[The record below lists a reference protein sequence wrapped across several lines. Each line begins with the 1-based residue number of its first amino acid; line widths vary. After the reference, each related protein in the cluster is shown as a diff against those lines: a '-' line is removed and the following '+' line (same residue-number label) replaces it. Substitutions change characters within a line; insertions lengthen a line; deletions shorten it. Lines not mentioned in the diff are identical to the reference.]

1 MKTMTI
7 LVLAVAILGCGQTE
21 TAETGSGSATTTEST
36 TQTTSNDT
44 TTNKEENPPVT
55 EQSKTETSAQA
66 PTDRKPADGEEVA
79 VMKTNL
85 GRIVL
90 MFFPDKAPLHVAN
103 FKKLASEK
111 FYNGTKFHRVI
122 PGFMIQGGDPN
133 SKDGDRSN
141 DGTGNSGQYVKA
153 EFNDIKHERGILS
166 MARSSNPDSA
176 SCQFFIMV
184 NQYPSLDGSYSA
196 FGKVVEGMDV
206 VDKIVNLERDAR
218 DNPLP
223 KNPATIEQITI
234 EKWPLKS

>member
-1 MKTMTI
+1 MKTLPI
-7 LVLAVAILGCGQTE
+7 LALVLALWGCAPSE
-21 TAETGSGSATTTEST
+21 TPSGEASATTTET
-36 TQTTSNDT
+36 TTPTSNDT
-44 TTNKEENPPVT
+44 TTKEDNPPVT
-55 EQSKTETSAQA
+55 EEQKTETTSQA
-66 PTDRKPADGEEVA
+66 PADRKPADGEEVA

-85 GRIVL
+85 GRVVL

-103 FKKLASEK
+103 FKKLAGDK

-153 EFNDIKHERGILS
+153 EFNDVKHERGILS

-184 NQYPSLDGSYSA
+184 NKYPSLDGSYSA

-206 VDKIVNLERDAR
+206 VDKIVNLERDQR

-223 KNPATIEQITI
+223 KNPAVIEEITI

>member
-1 MKTMTI
+1 MKTLSI
-7 LVLAVAILGCGQTE
+7 LALAAALWGCAPKAD
-21 TAETGSGSATTTEST
+21 TAETSGGTTTTSEPATTTA
-36 TQTTSNDT
+36 SNET
-44 TTNKEENPPVT
+44 TTKEEKPPVT
-55 EQSKTETSAQA
+55 EEAKETNAQDPA
-66 PTDRKPADGEEVA
+66 ERKPADGEEVA

-85 GRIVL
+85 GRVVL

-133 SKDGDRSN
+133 SKDGDRNN
-141 DGTGNSGQYVKA
+141 DGTGNSGQFIKA
-153 EFNDIKHERGILS
+153 EFNDVKHERGILS
-166 MARSSNPDSA
+166 MARSASPDSA

-184 NQYPSLDGSYSA
+184 NRYPSLDGSYSA

-206 VDKIVNLERDAR
+206 VDKIVNLERDQR

-223 KNPATIEQITI
+223 KNPAIIESITI